1 MKGERFDAYA
11 MVKFIAA
18 FIMFKFK
25 ERGYTES
32 KNQRKMKL

>member
-1 MKGERFDAYA
+1 

-32 KNQRKMKL
+32 KSQRKDGIIKMTNKCSN